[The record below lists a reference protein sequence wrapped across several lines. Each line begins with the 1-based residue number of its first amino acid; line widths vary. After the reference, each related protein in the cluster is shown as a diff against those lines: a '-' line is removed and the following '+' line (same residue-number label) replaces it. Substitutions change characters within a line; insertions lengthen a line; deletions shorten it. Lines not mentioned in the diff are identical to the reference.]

1 MTIQQS
7 LAFAAAKLRASA
19 SPTLDAEVLLSF
31 AIKKPKEFLYAY
43 PELELSKNQSSRFRA
58 LIRKRAHRWPVAY
71 LTGHKEF
78 FALDFWVT
86 PDALIPRPDTELLV
100 ELATQAIG
108 DKRLAIRNII
118 DVGTGSGSIII
129 SLAHAVSKKLDFFA
143 IDSSAKTLSVARRNA
158 RRHGVSHKIKFLRG
172 NLISPLLLATSYL
185 PRLASGKTG
194 KLQPSLII
202 ANLPYLTEKQY
213 RANPDLRHEPKNA
226 LVGGKDG
233 MKYFRGLL
241 EQLHSY
247 CHPGLDPGS
256 RTGFRLGGRNDRK
269 SIILLEHDPSQKN
282 KIKKLISLHFPKTR
296 SKFYKDL
303 SGYSRV
309 SLFEI

>member
-78 FALDFWVT
+78 FGLDFIVT
-86 PDALIPRPDTELLV
+86 PDVLVPRPDTELLV

-118 DVGTGSGSIII
+118 DVGTGSGS
-129 SLAHAVSKKLDFFA
+129 LM
-143 IDSSAKTLSVARRNA
+143 TP
-158 RRHGVSHKIKFLRG
+158 
-172 NLISPLLLATSYL
+172 PLLITTVL
-185 PRLASGKTG
+185 PRLASAKTG

-303 SGYSRV
+303 SGYSRF
-309 SLFEI
+309 SFFDI